1 MKCRV
6 FISLLRCTRWLWFLS
21 WWIKFHCT
29 IILMKPVFVTKTIWQ
44 HLDLHSQGQTHSF
57 QWDCLLL
64 ISSSTNL
71 ANFLPFV
78 YRQLTEEILADDS
91 TTTKCYSPLAKT
103 QVRKQKKES
112 TSYRYA
118 KRESWSSTD
127 NSMEVP
133 RRQRGHSG
141 VSKSPHS
148 STEMLNLTDVRTPL
162 QMNTS
167 ARPSFLR
174 TRATIPNMSMKT
186 REMAGGQADY
196 VWILPGWLASFR
208 RNYFGFPGSF
218 SGLSGKDNED
228 CMRRKA
234 QRDKRRTVSGAE
246 KSWKLRLT
254 TLFF

>member
-1 MKCRV
+1 MLPKQ
-6 FISLLRCTRWLWFLS
+6 FGNIWIYIPKEKHILSSETAYYLFPHLR
-21 WWIKFHCT
+21 
-29 IILMKPVFVTKTIWQ
+29 ILPT
-44 HLDLHSQGQTHSF
+44 S
-57 QWDCLLL
+57 CLL
-64 ISSSTNL
+64 
-71 ANFLPFV
+71 

-141 VSKSPHS
+141 ISKSPHS

-196 VWILPGWLASFR
+196 V
-208 RNYFGFPGSF
+208 
-218 SGLSGKDNED
+218 
-228 CMRRKA
+228 
-234 QRDKRRTVSGAE
+234 
-246 KSWKLRLT
+246 
-254 TLFF
+254 

>member
-1 MKCRV
+1 
-6 FISLLRCTRWLWFLS
+6 
-21 WWIKFHCT
+21 
-29 IILMKPVFVTKTIWQ
+29 MKPVFVTKTIWQ
-44 HLDLHSQGQTHSF
+44 HLDLHFYIPKDKHVLSSETAYYLFSHQRILPTS
-57 QWDCLLL
+57 CLL
-64 ISSSTNL
+64 
-71 ANFLPFV
+71 

-148 STEMLNLTDVRTPL
+148 STEMLNLTDMRTPL

-196 VWILPGWLASFR
+196 V
-208 RNYFGFPGSF
+208 
-218 SGLSGKDNED
+218 
-228 CMRRKA
+228 
-234 QRDKRRTVSGAE
+234 
-246 KSWKLRLT
+246 
-254 TLFF
+254 

>member
-1 MKCRV
+1 MPT
-6 FISLLRCTRWLWFLS
+6 S
-21 WWIKFHCT
+21 
-29 IILMKPVFVTKTIWQ
+29 
-44 HLDLHSQGQTHSF
+44 
-57 QWDCLLL
+57 CLL
-64 ISSSTNL
+64 
-71 ANFLPFV
+71 

-133 RRQRGHSG
+133 RRKRGHSG